1 MYMVFKRSKQKG
13 RNTKKKKKRK
23 EIINKTYSLEIQ

>member
-13 RNTKKKKKRK
+13 RNTKKKERK